1 MSFSSNLSQP
11 AARLPCL
18 LYQADFLY
26 VGRAGMRYPCV
37 ERPIP
42 LHDGYAF
49 GFVELGYLRLPTLRN
64 GQEIVAQ
71 GHYYVLPPDQAHA
84 PLLDHNPRTL
94 FITFP
99 QSRVDALREEMGKAV
114 APSLLGPTIGSADRR
129 VRTILDAITDEATYP
144 SPGTGLMLQ
153 SLSLQLLIHMLRG
166 QQNGLEDTDDQHNP
180 HRLSPE
186 IQRSIE
192 FIHAHYG
199 DAISLDQLADTAS
212 LSRYHFLRVFKRQ
225 TGLTPHA
232 YLRRVQ
238 LQQAAALLRTSDST
252 IGEIALQLGFA
263 SPGHLTDSFKRHYG
277 TTPSA
282 FRAEQRRNEL

>member
-1 MSFSSNLSQP
+1 MGSSFTSAQSN
-11 AARLPCL
+11 RLPCL

-26 VGRAGMRYPCV
+26 VGRAGMLYPCV

-49 GFVELGYLRLPTLRN
+49 GFVESGYLRLPTLRS
-64 GQEIVAQ
+64 GQEIVGQ
-71 GHYYVLPPDQAHA
+71 GYYYVLPPDQAHA

-99 QSRVDALREEMGKAV
+99 QSRVDALREEMGKAA
-114 APSLLGPTIGSADRR
+114 APSLLGPVIGSADRR
-129 VRTILDAITDEATYP
+129 VRAILDAITDEATYP

-166 QQNGLEDTDDQHNP
+166 RQSEVEDANDQGDP
-180 HRLSPE
+180 HTLSPE

-199 DAISLDQLADTAS
+199 DAVSLDQLAAIAS

-232 YLRRVQ
+232 YVRQIQ
-238 LQQAAALLRTSDST
+238 LQQAATLLRSSEST
-252 IGEIALQLGFA
+252 IGEIAIQLGFA
-263 SPGHLTDSFKRHYG
+263 SPGHLSDSFKRYYG
-277 TTPSA
+277 LTPSA
-282 FRAEQRRNEL
+282 FRTEQRNKL